1 MPTVSTMVTDAPVD
15 LVSAMSLT
23 EGATYAFQS
32 QAAATVMLHAGG
44 VLAPATN
51 PQPPA
56 TRISGDTIIEVTIGE
71 EAIWAWTPYGEG
83 VISATQI
90 RQTLGPPRNA
100 EAIDISAG
108 DYVRPQGFILQV
120 NAAGTV
126 VYSALDGGSD
136 TRTEVFSGAGVVSI
150 GGVPLLVHT
159 VYMAGTTNS
168 LSMTAG
174 FL

>member
-1 MPTVSTMVTDAPVD
+1 VAVSDTPVD
-15 LVSAMSLT
+15 LVPALSLA
-23 EGATYAFQS
+23 EGSTYALQS
-32 QAAATVMLHAGG
+32 QAAATIMLHLGG
-44 VLAPATN
+44 ASIPAIN
-51 PQPPA
+51 PRLPA
-56 TRISGDTIIEVTIGE
+56 TRLSGEAILELTVGGE
-71 EAIWAWTPYGEG
+71 SIWAWTPYGEG
-83 VISATQI
+83 IVSATEI
-90 RQTLGPPRNA
+90 RQTLGPPRKA

-126 VYSALDGGSD
+126 VYSPLDSGSD
-136 TRTEVFSGAGVVSI
+136 TRSEVFSGAGVVAV

-159 VYMAGTTNS
+159 VYMAGTTVG